1 MWKSEN
7 VAETVSYRKE
17 LCVKC
22 YKRGKK
28 KTTWQFFFCACYG
41 FSLFSG
47 KIIAKIIDMVI
58 RKLFKLTSEHI
69 RSEENRTY
77 TKPGA
82 LRLELLLRLNS
93 FHFVAISGE

>member
-1 MWKSEN
+1 MLS
-7 VAETVSYRKE
+7 ATKE
-17 LCVKC
+17 EKIKQHGSFL
-22 YKRGKK
+22 
-28 KTTWQFFFCACYG
+28 FCACYG

-82 LRLELLLRLNS
+82 LGLELLLRLNS
-93 FHFVAISGE
+93 FHFLAISGE